1 MELVSRWGSPLTSE
15 APHSM
20 AYPSPVKRRGH
31 TTDLSD
37 CQGPSAR
44 PTLSLSVW
52 SWRGQ
57 ASRSKATKHCS
68 PLWMTK
74 PTPHVS
80 KTEQW
85 RAPSQVSHQTCRVFF
100 YRVWLPGRFCWFRKV
115 HSVWEPLATESEAW
129 HLNWQGNMPACC
141 SVGRINHSELWAD
154 GADMILAGGQWPES
168 EIPQVYHHF
177 LSSSALQLY
186 GCQSESVVE
195 TFKIQAMHL
204 ISLKNSNHNPDL
216 WSVEVTS
223 SSYRQDQMS
232 EEARDFWFLNHVY
245 ASESHCT

>member
-1 MELVSRWGSPLTSE
+1 MQARKWNKNRLMMELVSRWGSPLTSE

-85 RAPSQVSHQTCRVFF
+85 RAPSQVSHQTCRFF
-100 YRVWLPGRFCWFRKV
+100 FTVCDCRDG
-115 HSVWEPLATESEAW
+115 
-129 HLNWQGNMPACC
+129 
-141 SVGRINHSELWAD
+141 SVGLEKFTQCGSRL
-154 GADMILAGGQWPES
+154 L
-168 EIPQVYHHF
+168 
-177 LSSSALQLY
+177 LSQ
-186 GCQSESVVE
+186 
-195 TFKIQAMHL
+195 K
-204 ISLKNSNHNPDL
+204 PDIWTDKAICL
-216 WSVEVTS
+216 HAAV
-223 SSYRQDQMS
+223 
-232 EEARDFWFLNHVY
+232 
-245 ASESHCT
+245 